1 MQRIEALEEYNR
13 AQRLG
18 MRDYREKTAAGKYPY
33 LPALDELLEKGG
45 RNLAEK
51 AGEIEGKSVHDFAL
65 LGNPGTGILTEKM
78 QDIIDIYNHTES
90 ICFDSE
96 RIYLIETSA

>member
-1 MQRIEALEEYNR
+1 M
-13 AQRLG
+13 
-18 MRDYREKTAAGKYPY
+18 
-33 LPALDELLEKGG
+33 
-45 RNLAEK
+45 
-51 AGEIEGKSVHDFAL
+51 HDFAS